1 MRNIVF
7 IGFMGAGK
15 SSIGKLLAEKL
26 SFSFIDTDILIEKKM
41 KMSIPKIFKKYGEAH
56 FRRCE
61 NEAVKE
67 AAERSNIVISTGGG
81 VPMFETN
88 MQVLRENS
96 IIICLRA
103 NVETIMYRTRGR
115 GHRPLLDSQKEKIQ
129 ELLDK
134 RKPFYEKADF
144 FVDTDDLSPIQIVGE
159 IMAYLR
165 RIKG

>member
-1 MRNIVF
+1 MKNIVF
-7 IGFMGAGK
+7 IGFMGTGK
-15 SSIGKLLAEKL
+15 SSIGKLLAERL

-41 KMSIPKIFKKYGEAH
+41 KMSIPKIFKQYGETY
-56 FRRCE
+56 FRSCE
-61 NEAVKE
+61 KEVVKE
-67 AAERSNIVISTGGG
+67 AAGRSNIVISTGGG
-81 VPMFETN
+81 VPMFEAN
-88 MQVLRENS
+88 MQALKENS

-144 FVDTDDLSPIQIVGE
+144 FIDTDNLSPIQIVGE

>member
-1 MRNIVF
+1 MKNIVF

-41 KMSIPKIFKKYGEAH
+41 KMSIPKIFKQYGEAY